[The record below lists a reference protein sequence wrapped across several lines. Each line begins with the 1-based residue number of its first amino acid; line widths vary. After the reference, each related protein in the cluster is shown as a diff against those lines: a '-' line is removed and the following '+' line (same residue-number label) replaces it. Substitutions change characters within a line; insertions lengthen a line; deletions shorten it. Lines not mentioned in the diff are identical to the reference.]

1 MNRQRLRK
9 RMTAQRLPDLLHWID
24 GVLVANVDLRV
35 PRPDGTGALRLNI
48 TPPETVARETG
59 VEIAQLD
66 VLGQLQ
72 AAGAIPSDVAVDISG
87 ASDQLP

>member
-1 MNRQRLRK
+1 MNRQRSRK
-9 RMTAQRLPDLLHWID
+9 RITAQRLPDLMHWLD
-24 GVLVANVDLRV
+24 GVLRANAALSV

-59 VEIAQLD
+59 VEIVQLD

>member
-35 PRPDGTGALRLNI
+35 PRPDGTGALRLNS

>member
-1 MNRQRLRK
+1 
-9 RMTAQRLPDLLHWID
+9 MTAPRLPDLLHWMD

-35 PRPDGTGALRLNI
+35 PRPDGTGAQRLNI
-48 TPPETVARETG
+48 TPPETVALETG
-59 VEIAQLD
+59 VEIVQLD

-72 AAGAIPSDVAVDISG
+72 AVGANPSDVAVDISG